1 MRTIIQHIGP
11 LLGEVNTGSVFGQPN
26 GSIANGQGFSPA
38 PTPTPSLAK
47 VWNIDYY
54 TGDYNRVYNSIIWY
68 YGGTTRYFY
77 FTYNGNTSTGTGQ
90 GNNGPIVKIELLEDI
105 QDTSA
110 HMTFELATDA
120 KFTNIIRR
128 KAAAAGSFTTDRVY
142 YNQVSDGFTAAEA
155 EALGLT
161 KGQILYLRVLL
172 EDSSGNS
179 LNRSS
184 NTLQYTWG
192 GN

>member
-47 VWNIDYY
+47 IWNISYY
-54 TGDYNRVYNSIIWY
+54 TKSGYGTFDSLY
-68 YGGTTRYFY
+68 YFVQGSNIHYIF
-77 FTYNGNTSTGTGQ
+77 FTYNGNHTQASNGSTG
-90 GNNGPIVKIELLEDI
+90 PLVKIELLEDI

-110 HMTFELATDA
+110 HMMYQLATDA
-120 KFTNIIRR
+120 KFTNIIMQ
-128 KAAAAGSFTTDRVY
+128 KAGATGKFTVF
-142 YNQVSDGFTAAEA
+142 QVFFDSLSADQFS
-155 EALGLT
+155 ALGLT
-161 KGQILYLRVLL
+161 EGQTLYLRVLL

-184 NTLQYTWG
+184 NTLEYIYRGKQ
-192 GN
+192 